1 MAEQVSQQINRLR
14 KSGELDAA
22 WELGCTT
29 VQQNPS
35 DSLKGLSSGYVMHI

>member
-22 WELGCTT
+22 WELNSCAE
-29 VQQNPS
+29 
-35 DSLKGLSSGYVMHI
+35 